1 VAELELAHEEDR
13 MKAIHQE
20 AEVKMKQAIEHMHV
34 ELKRLRTGR
43 ATLGLLDGVMV
54 DYFGTPTPL
63 KQVATLT
70 VADATMLMA
79 QPWDVK
85 QIPAIERALQKSDLG
100 LNPMSDGKTVR
111 IPIPQPTEDRRK
123 ELVKKAHEIAEHAR
137 TQIRL
142 ARREANDKLK
152 KLEKDHALGQDDE
165 RRALE
170 DIQKLH
176 DREIEEVAK
185 VLDHKEKD
193 IMTV

>member
-1 VAELELAHEEDR
+1 

-20 AEVKMKQAIEHMHV
+20 AETKMKLAVEHMHA

-43 ATLGLLDGVMV
+43 ATLGLLDGVTV

-70 VADATMLMA
+70 VVDATMLMA
-79 QPWDVK
+79 QPWDAK

-111 IPIPQPTEDRRK
+111 IPIPQPTEERRK

-137 TQIRL
+137 TGIRA

-152 KLEKDHALGQDDE
+152 KLEKEHELGQDDE

-170 DIQKLH
+170 EIQKLH
-176 DREIEEVAK
+176 DREIDEVAK
-185 VLDHKEKD
+185 VLEHKEKD

>member
-1 VAELELAHEEDR
+1 

-20 AEVKMKQAIEHMHV
+20 AEAKMKQAIEHLHA

-43 ATLGLLDGVMV
+43 ATLGLLDNVTV
-54 DYFGTPTPL
+54 DYFGTQTPL

-70 VADATMLMA
+70 VVDATMLMA
-79 QPWDVK
+79 QPWDAK

-111 IPIPQPTEDRRK
+111 IPIPQPTEERRK

-185 VLDHKEKD
+185 VLEHKEKD

>member
-1 VAELELAHEEDR
+1 

-20 AEVKMKQAIEHMHV
+20 AEAKMKQAIEHLHA

-43 ATLGLLDGVMV
+43 ATLGLLDGVTV

-70 VADATMLMA
+70 VVDATMLMA
-79 QPWDVK
+79 QPWDAK

-111 IPIPQPTEDRRK
+111 IPIPQPTEERRK
-123 ELVKKAHEIAEHAR
+123 ELVKKAHDIAEHAR

-142 ARREANDKLK
+142 ARREANEKLK
-152 KLEKDHALGQDDE
+152 KLEKEHELGQDDE

-170 DIQKLH
+170 EIQKLH
-176 DREIEEVAK
+176 DREIDEVAK
-185 VLDHKEKD
+185 VLEHKEKD

>member
-1 VAELELAHEEDR
+1 

-20 AEVKMKQAIEHMHV
+20 AETKMKLAVEHMHA

-43 ATLGLLDGVMV
+43 ATLGLLDGVTV

-70 VADATMLMA
+70 VVDATMLMA
-79 QPWDVK
+79 QPWDAK

-111 IPIPQPTEDRRK
+111 IPIPQPTEERRK

-152 KLEKDHALGQDDE
+152 KLEKEHELGQDDE

-170 DIQKLH
+170 EIQKLH
-176 DREIEEVAK
+176 DREIDEVAK
-185 VLDHKEKD
+185 VLEHKEKD

>member
-1 VAELELAHEEDR
+1 

-20 AEVKMKQAIEHMHV
+20 AEVKMKQAIEHLHT

-70 VADATMLMA
+70 VVDATMLMA
-79 QPWDVK
+79 QPWDPK

-100 LNPMSDGKTVR
+100 LNPMSDGKAVR

-123 ELVKKAHEIAEHAR
+123 ELVKKAHDIAEHAR
-137 TQIRL
+137 TGIRL

-152 KLEKDHALGQDDE
+152 KLEKEHELGQDDE

-170 DIQKLH
+170 EIQKLH
-176 DREIEEVAK
+176 DREIDEVAK
-185 VLDHKEKD
+185 ILEHKEKD
-193 IMTV
+193 ILTV

>member
-1 VAELELAHEEDR
+1 

-20 AEVKMKQAIEHMHV
+20 AETKMKLAVEHMHA

-43 ATLGLLDGVMV
+43 ATLGLLDGVTV

-70 VADATMLMA
+70 VVDATMLMA
-79 QPWDVK
+79 QPWDAK

-111 IPIPQPTEDRRK
+111 IPIPQPTEERRK
-123 ELVKKAHEIAEHAR
+123 ELVKKAHDIAEHAR

-152 KLEKDHALGQDDE
+152 KLEKEHELGQDDE

-170 DIQKLH
+170 EIQKLH
-176 DREIEEVAK
+176 DREIDEVAK
-185 VLDHKEKD
+185 VLEHKEKD

>member
-1 VAELELAHEEDR
+1 

-20 AEVKMKQAIEHMHV
+20 AEAKMKQAIEHLHA

-43 ATLGLLDGVMV
+43 ATLGLLDAVTV
-54 DYFGTPTPL
+54 DYFGTQTPL

-70 VADATMLMA
+70 VVDATMLMA
-79 QPWDVK
+79 QPWDAK

-111 IPIPQPTEDRRK
+111 IPIPQPTEERRK

-185 VLDHKEKD
+185 VLEHKEKD

>member
-1 VAELELAHEEDR
+1 

-20 AEVKMKQAIEHMHV
+20 AEVKMKQAIEHMHASSSGCAPV
-34 ELKRLRTGR
+34 ALRWVCH
-43 ATLGLLDGVMV
+43 GVTV

-70 VADATMLMA
+70 VVDATMLMA
-79 QPWDVK
+79 QPWDAK

-111 IPIPQPTEDRRK
+111 IPIPQPTEERRK
-123 ELVKKAHEIAEHAR
+123 ELVKKAHDIAEHAR
-137 TQIRL
+137 TGIRA
-142 ARREANDKLK
+142 ARRDANEKLK
-152 KLEKDHALGQDDE
+152 KLEKEHALGQDDE

-176 DREIEEVAK
+176 DREIDEVAK
-185 VLDHKEKD
+185 VLDHKEKE

>member
-1 VAELELAHEEDR
+1 

-20 AEVKMKQAIEHMHV
+20 AEVKMKQAIEHLHA

-43 ATLGLLDGVMV
+43 ATLGLLDGVTV

-70 VADATMLMA
+70 VVDATMLMA
-79 QPWDVK
+79 QPWDAK

-152 KLEKDHALGQDDE
+152 KLEKEHELGQDDE

-170 DIQKLH
+170 EIQKLH

-185 VLDHKEKD
+185 VLEHKEKD

>member
-1 VAELELAHEEDR
+1 

-20 AEVKMKQAIEHMHV
+20 AEVKMKQAIEHLHT

-43 ATLGLLDGVMV
+43 ATLGLLDGVTV

-70 VADATMLMA
+70 VVDATMLMA
-79 QPWDVK
+79 QPWDAK

-111 IPIPQPTEDRRK
+111 IPIPQPTEERRK

-142 ARREANDKLK
+142 ARREANEKLK
-152 KLEKDHALGQDDE
+152 KLEKEHELGQDDE

-170 DIQKLH
+170 EIQKLH
-176 DREIEEVAK
+176 DREIDEVAK
-185 VLDHKEKD
+185 VLEHKEKD

>member
-1 VAELELAHEEDR
+1 

-20 AEVKMKQAIEHMHV
+20 AETKMKLAVEHMHA

-43 ATLGLLDGVMV
+43 ATLGLLDGVTV

-70 VADATMLMA
+70 VVDATMLMA
-79 QPWDVK
+79 QPWDAK

-100 LNPMSDGKTVR
+100 LNPMSDGKMVR
-111 IPIPQPTEDRRK
+111 IPIPQPTEERRK

-137 TQIRL
+137 TGIRA

-152 KLEKDHALGQDDE
+152 KLEKEHELGQDDE

-170 DIQKLH
+170 EIQKLH
-176 DREIEEVAK
+176 DREIDEVAK
-185 VLDHKEKD
+185 VLEHKEKD

>member
-1 VAELELAHEEDR
+1 
-13 MKAIHQE
+13 M
-20 AEVKMKQAIEHMHV
+20 
-34 ELKRLRTGR
+34 
-43 ATLGLLDGVMV
+43 
-54 DYFGTPTPL
+54 

-70 VADATMLMA
+70 VVDATMLMA
-79 QPWDVK
+79 QPWDAK

-111 IPIPQPTEDRRK
+111 IPIPQPTEERRK

-142 ARREANDKLK
+142 ARREANEKLK
-152 KLEKDHALGQDDE
+152 KLEKEHELGQDDE

-170 DIQKLH
+170 EIQKLH
-176 DREIEEVAK
+176 DREIDEVAK
-185 VLDHKEKD
+185 VLEHKEKD

>member
-1 VAELELAHEEDR
+1 

-20 AEVKMKQAIEHMHV
+20 AEAKMKQAIEHLHA

-43 ATLGLLDGVMV
+43 ATLGLLDNVTV

-70 VADATMLMA
+70 VVDATMLMA
-79 QPWDVK
+79 QPWDAK
-85 QIPAIERALQKSDLG
+85 QIPAIERALQKSDQG

-111 IPIPQPTEDRRK
+111 IPIPQPTEERRK

-185 VLDHKEKD
+185 VLEHKEKD

>member
-1 VAELELAHEEDR
+1 

-20 AEVKMKQAIEHMHV
+20 AEVKMKQAIEHMHA

-43 ATLGLLDGVMV
+43 ATLGLLDGVTV

-70 VADATMLMA
+70 VVDATMLMA

-100 LNPMSDGKTVR
+100 LNPMSDGKAVR
-111 IPIPQPTEDRRK
+111 IPIPQPTEERRK

-137 TQIRL
+137 TGIRA

-152 KLEKDHALGQDDE
+152 KLEKEHALGQDDE

-185 VLDHKEKD
+185 VLDHKEKE

>member
-1 VAELELAHEEDR
+1 

-20 AEVKMKQAIEHMHV
+20 AEGKMKQAIEHLHA

-43 ATLGLLDGVMV
+43 ATLGLLDGVTV

-70 VADATMLMA
+70 VVDATMLMA
-79 QPWDVK
+79 QPWDAK

-111 IPIPQPTEDRRK
+111 IPIPQPTEERRK

-142 ARREANDKLK
+142 ARREANEKLK
-152 KLEKDHALGQDDE
+152 KLEKAAENRPKRLFSKNTGACQ
-165 RRALE
+165 A
-170 DIQKLH
+170 
-176 DREIEEVAK
+176 A
-185 VLDHKEKD
+185 
-193 IMTV
+193 

>member
-1 VAELELAHEEDR
+1 

-20 AEVKMKQAIEHMHV
+20 AEVKMKLAVEHMHA

-43 ATLGLLDGVMV
+43 ATLGLLDGVTV

-70 VADATMLMA
+70 VVDATMLMA
-79 QPWDVK
+79 QPWDAK

-111 IPIPQPTEDRRK
+111 IPIPQPTEERRK
-123 ELVKKAHEIAEHAR
+123 ELVKKAHDIAEHAR
-137 TQIRL
+137 TGIRA
-142 ARREANDKLK
+142 ARRDANEKLK
-152 KLEKDHALGQDDE
+152 KLEKEHALGQDDE

-176 DREIEEVAK
+176 DREIDEVAK
-185 VLDHKEKD
+185 VLDHKEKE

>member
-1 VAELELAHEEDR
+1 

-20 AEVKMKQAIEHMHV
+20 AEVKMKQAIEHMHA

-43 ATLGLLDGVMV
+43 ATLGLLDGVTV

-70 VADATMLMA
+70 VVDATMLMA
-79 QPWDVK
+79 QPWDAK

-100 LNPMSDGKTVR
+100 LNPMSDGKAVR
-111 IPIPQPTEDRRK
+111 IPIPQPTEERRK

-137 TQIRL
+137 TGIRA

-152 KLEKDHALGQDDE
+152 KLEKEHALGQDDE
-165 RRALE
+165 RRAIE
-170 DIQKLH
+170 EIQKLH
-176 DREIEEVAK
+176 DREIDEVAK
-185 VLDHKEKD
+185 VLDHKEKE

>member
-1 VAELELAHEEDR
+1 

-20 AEVKMKQAIEHMHV
+20 AETKMKQAVEHMHA

-43 ATLGLLDGVMV
+43 ATLGLLDGVTV

-70 VADATMLMA
+70 VVDATMLMA
-79 QPWDVK
+79 QPWDAK

-123 ELVKKAHEIAEHAR
+123 ELVRKAHEIAEHAR
-137 TQIRL
+137 TGIRA

-152 KLEKDHALGQDDE
+152 KLEKEHELGQDDE

-170 DIQKLH
+170 EIQKLH

-185 VLDHKEKD
+185 VLEHKEKD

>member
-1 VAELELAHEEDR
+1 

-20 AEVKMKQAIEHMHV
+20 AEGKMKSAIEHLHA

-43 ATLGLLDGVMV
+43 ATLGLLDGVTV

-70 VADATMLMA
+70 VVDATMLMA
-79 QPWDVK
+79 QPWDAK

-111 IPIPQPTEDRRK
+111 IPIPQPTEERRK
-123 ELVKKAHEIAEHAR
+123 ELVRKAHEIAEHAR

-152 KLEKDHALGQDDE
+152 KLEKEHELGQDDE

-170 DIQKLH
+170 EIQKLH
-176 DREIEEVAK
+176 DREIDEVAK
-185 VLDHKEKD
+185 VLEHKEKD

>member
-1 VAELELAHEEDR
+1 

-20 AEVKMKQAIEHMHV
+20 AEAKMKQAIEHLHA

-43 ATLGLLDGVMV
+43 ATLGLLDGVTV

-70 VADATMLMA
+70 VVDATMLMA
-79 QPWDVK
+79 QPWDTK

-111 IPIPQPTEDRRK
+111 IPIPQPTEERRK

-152 KLEKDHALGQDDE
+152 KLEKEHELGQDDE

-170 DIQKLH
+170 EIQKLH
-176 DREIEEVAK
+176 DREIDEVAK
-185 VLDHKEKD
+185 VLEHKEKD

>member
-1 VAELELAHEEDR
+1 

-20 AEVKMKQAIEHMHV
+20 AEAKMKQAIEHMHA

-43 ATLGLLDGVMV
+43 ATLGLLDGVTV

-70 VADATMLMA
+70 VVDATMLMA
-79 QPWDVK
+79 QPWDAK

-111 IPIPQPTEDRRK
+111 IPIPQPTEERRK
-123 ELVKKAHEIAEHAR
+123 ELVKKAHDIAEHAR
-137 TQIRL
+137 TGIRA
-142 ARREANDKLK
+142 ARRDANEKLK
-152 KLEKDHALGQDDE
+152 KLEKEHALGQDDE

-176 DREIEEVAK
+176 DREIDEVAK
-185 VLDHKEKD
+185 VLDHKEKE

>member
-1 VAELELAHEEDR
+1 

-20 AEVKMKQAIEHMHV
+20 AETKMKLAVEHMHA

-43 ATLGLLDGVMV
+43 ATLGLLDGVTV

-70 VADATMLMA
+70 VVDATMLMA
-79 QPWDVK
+79 QPWDAK

-111 IPIPQPTEDRRK
+111 IPIPQPTEERRK

-142 ARREANDKLK
+142 ARREANEKLK
-152 KLEKDHALGQDDE
+152 KLEKEHALGQDDE

-170 DIQKLH
+170 EIQKLH
-176 DREIEEVAK
+176 DREIDEVAK
-185 VLDHKEKD
+185 VLEHKEKD

>member
-1 VAELELAHEEDR
+1 

-20 AEVKMKQAIEHMHV
+20 AEVKMKQAIEHMHA

-43 ATLGLLDGVMV
+43 ATLGLLDGVTV

-70 VADATMLMA
+70 VVDATMLMA
-79 QPWDVK
+79 QPWDAK

-111 IPIPQPTEDRRK
+111 IPIPQPTEERRK
-123 ELVKKAHEIAEHAR
+123 ELVKKAHDIAEHAR
-137 TQIRL
+137 TGIRA
-142 ARREANDKLK
+142 ARRDANEKLK
-152 KLEKDHALGQDDE
+152 KLEKEHALGQDDE

-176 DREIEEVAK
+176 DREIDEVAK
-185 VLDHKEKD
+185 VLEHKEKD

>member
-1 VAELELAHEEDR
+1 

-20 AEVKMKQAIEHMHV
+20 AEVKMKSAIEHLHA

-43 ATLGLLDGVMV
+43 ATLGLLDGVTV

-70 VADATMLMA
+70 VVDATMLMA
-79 QPWDVK
+79 QPWDAK

-100 LNPMSDGKTVR
+100 LNPRSDGKTVR
-111 IPIPQPTEDRRK
+111 IPIPQPTEERRK
-123 ELVKKAHEIAEHAR
+123 ELVRKAHEIAEHAR

-152 KLEKDHALGQDDE
+152 KLEKEHELGQDDE

-170 DIQKLH
+170 EIQKLH
-176 DREIEEVAK
+176 DREIDEVAK
-185 VLDHKEKD
+185 VLEHKEKD

>member
-1 VAELELAHEEDR
+1 

-20 AEVKMKQAIEHMHV
+20 AEAKMKQAIEHLHA

-43 ATLGLLDGVMV
+43 ATLGLLDGVTV

-70 VADATMLMA
+70 VVDATMLMA
-79 QPWDVK
+79 QPWDAK

-111 IPIPQPTEDRRK
+111 IPIPQPTEERRK

-142 ARREANDKLK
+142 ARREANEKLK
-152 KLEKDHALGQDDE
+152 KLEKEHELGQDDE

-170 DIQKLH
+170 EIQKLH
-176 DREIEEVAK
+176 DREIDEVAK
-185 VLDHKEKD
+185 VLEHKEKD

>member
-1 VAELELAHEEDR
+1 

-20 AEVKMKQAIEHMHV
+20 AEAKMKQAIEHLHA

-43 ATLGLLDGVMV
+43 ATLGLLDNVTV

-70 VADATMLMA
+70 VVDATMLMA
-79 QPWDVK
+79 QPWDAK

-111 IPIPQPTEDRRK
+111 IPIPQPTEERRK

-176 DREIEEVAK
+176 DREIEEVAI
-185 VLDHKEKD
+185 VLEHKEKD

>member
-1 VAELELAHEEDR
+1 

-20 AEVKMKQAIEHMHV
+20 AEVKMKQAIEHMHA

-43 ATLGLLDGVMV
+43 ATLGSLHGVTV

-70 VADATMLMA
+70 VVDATMLMA
-79 QPWDVK
+79 QPWDAK

-111 IPIPQPTEDRRK
+111 IPIPQPTEERRT
-123 ELVKKAHEIAEHAR
+123 ELVKKAHDIAEHAR
-137 TQIRL
+137 TGIRA
-142 ARREANDKLK
+142 ARRDANEKLK
-152 KLEKDHALGQDDE
+152 KLEKEHALGQDDE

-176 DREIEEVAK
+176 DREIDEVAK
-185 VLDHKEKD
+185 VLDHKEKE